1 MTIKCSSCN
10 NEAEIF
16 HDEGDFCVYTVGMKL
31 KKHNKR
37 NVIYS
42 LH

>member
-16 HDEGDFCVYTVGMKL
+16 HDDGDFCVHCWNEIKET
-31 KKHNKR
+31 
-37 NVIYS
+37 
-42 LH
+42 